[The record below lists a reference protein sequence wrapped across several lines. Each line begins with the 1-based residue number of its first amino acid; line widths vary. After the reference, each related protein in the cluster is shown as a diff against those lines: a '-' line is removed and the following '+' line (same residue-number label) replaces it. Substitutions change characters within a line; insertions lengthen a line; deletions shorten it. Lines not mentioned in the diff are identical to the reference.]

1 MFKGLVRVSLLWEKL
16 ANYQTMHIKQ
26 ISTKKTG
33 KKKKRRKK
41 EEKKPHTSTVDLW
54 VKSKSCNTWER
65 WLVLLD
71 ICAVVHRYQVWP
83 NLSQWPGEKSGGNK
97 LSVVFF
103 VSLVVLFVF
112 LPCFF
117 VVIFATTSLL
127 LMRVT
132 AINASNSQHS
142 PG

>member
-16 ANYQTMHIKQ
+16 ANYQTMLPCC
-26 ISTKKTG
+26 ISNKFQLR
-33 KKKKRRKK
+33 KKKRKK
-41 EEKKPHTSTVDLW
+41 KEKKPHTSTVDLW

-71 ICAVVHRYQVWP
+71 ICAVVHRYQEWS
-83 NLSQWPGEKSGGNK
+83 NLSQWPGEESGGINCL
-97 LSVVFF
+97 LSF
-103 VSLVVLFVF
+103 LFLWLLYF
-112 LPCFF
+112 CFPCLF

-127 LMRVT
+127 LMKVT
-132 AINASNSQHS
+132 TINANNSQHS